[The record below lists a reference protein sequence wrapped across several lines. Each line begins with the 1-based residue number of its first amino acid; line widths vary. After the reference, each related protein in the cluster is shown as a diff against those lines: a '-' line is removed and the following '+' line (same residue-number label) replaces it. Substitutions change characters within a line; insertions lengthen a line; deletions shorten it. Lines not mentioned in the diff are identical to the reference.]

1 MVGFRVAYP
10 GPGCLYGA
18 AGLTVDSTVG
28 GSVLDGLGYRFL
40 WRVLGL
46 GFYLVVCL
54 KVCAKPCVGRAG
66 GLR

>member
-1 MVGFRVAYP
+1 MAYP
-10 GPGCLYGA
+10 GPECLYDN

-66 GLR
+66 VLR